1 MKLDVVVSPAFL
13 KEDDLK
19 GCICTV
25 VDILRATSTITTAM
39 VSGAVAIHPC
49 VSIEEARES
58 ADSFG
63 RERTLLGGEEK
74 GLFIPGFDL
83 GNSPLEYLVAETV
96 GGKDIFF
103 YTSNGTGAIRK
114 AYESCGLPVYI
125 TALINISAASS
136 VMVDLA
142 SSRQAERMV
151 ILCSGR
157 YGNPS
162 AEDLFCAG
170 LIVQKLAAGL
180 EGNGIT
186 PEFRDGATI
195 AAGFA
200 AANRGRSYDILASSD
215 HGKYLQSIGFSRD
228 LEYASQLDT
237 YNAVPLFNGKEIVL
251 G

>member
-1 MKLDVVVSPAFL
+1 MRLDVVVSPAFL

-39 VSGAVAIHPC
+39 VSGAAAIHPC
-49 VSIEEARES
+49 VSIEEAREN

-63 RERTLLGGEEK
+63 RERALLGGEEK

-96 GGKDIFF
+96 RGKDIFF

-125 TALINISAASS
+125 AALINITAASS
-136 VMVDLA
+136 VMVGLA
-142 SSRQAERMV
+142 SSRRAERMV

-170 LIVQKLAAGL
+170 LIVQKVAVGL

-186 PEFRDGATI
+186 PEFMDGATI

-200 AANRGRSYDILASSD
+200 AANQGHSYDILASSD
-215 HGKYLQSIGFSRD
+215 HGRYLQSIGFSRD

-237 YNAVPLFNGKEIVL
+237 HNAVPLFNGKEIVL